1 MKSYLLG
8 LLILFGMASFVW
20 GVWMVYRPAAFM
32 VSGLVTAAAGFF
44 AVYDGM
50 RSSGGKR

>member
-8 LLILFGMASFVW
+8 LLILLGIASFVW

-32 VSGLVTAAAGFF
+32 LGGLVAAAAGFF

-50 RSSGGKR
+50 RSGWKK